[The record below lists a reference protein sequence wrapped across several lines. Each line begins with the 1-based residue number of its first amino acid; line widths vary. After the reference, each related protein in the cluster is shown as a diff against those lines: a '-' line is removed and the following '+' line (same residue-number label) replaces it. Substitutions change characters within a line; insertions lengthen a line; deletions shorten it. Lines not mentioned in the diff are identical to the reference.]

1 MLEVPLIHSEGVI
14 DIATVTKNGN
24 MYSITASNTET
35 VRLDRPLKKAHIG
48 DIGLVQFPS
57 IYGYPI
63 TLPPDLVQPL
73 VFVDEYGEVANE
85 HYWDEQ
91 TISQEV

>member
-1 MLEVPLIHSEGVI
+1 M
-14 DIATVTKNGN
+14 ATVTKNGN
-24 MYSITASNTET
+24 MYTVTATATET

-48 DIGLVQFPS
+48 DIGLVEFPS

-63 TLPPDLVQPL
+63 TLPPDLVQP
-73 VFVDEYGEVANE
+73 VIFVDEYGEVANE

-91 TISQEV
+91 TVPQGE